1 MALPLEKIEQA
12 YTILKGYSGENPF
25 IINLKNIVYAYKL
38 RGMKDFEVEYVLCN
52 HDKQPR
58 KIDKVVKVA
67 RWWGEKRQQD
77 WETEF
82 TPEKIKITWFLG
94 ETREMYHFFC
104 IYRRSQEK
112 AIEVFA
118 LKRSILTDFL
128 DHICYC
134 GCIGGQISE
143 SPYHLPCFR

>member
-1 MALPLEKIEQA
+1 MALSLDKIEQA

-25 IINLKNIVYAYKL
+25 IINLKNLVYAYKL
-38 RGMKDFEVEYVLCN
+38 RGMKDSEIEYVLCN

-58 KIDKVVKVA
+58 EINKIVKVA

-94 ETREMYHFFC
+94 ETKDMYHFYC
-104 IYRRSQEK
+104 I
-112 AIEVFA
+112 
-118 LKRSILTDFL
+118 
-128 DHICYC
+128 
-134 GCIGGQISE
+134 
-143 SPYHLPCFR
+143 